1 MARIV
6 PAVRGMYIALT
17 LHLLWTLGAAA
28 VITRRQRIPA
38 SAAAWLALVFL
49 LPVAGTLLYVLA
61 GYRRAVPAA
70 ESCDCRG
77 DAVEQIVARGCGT
90 RHAPRNSVSLLH
102 NGSNAFTALIAA
114 LQHAVRSIHME
125 YYIIR
130 DDRIGR
136 TIAEILIRKARA
148 GLEVRVIYDAVGSWR
163 LSRTTLRRMHDAGVR
178 TAAFEPVRFPWFTTR
193 VSRRNHR
200 KIVVTD
206 GRVAFLGGINIA
218 KYYLD
223 GDYMGKWRDEHLRI
237 EGDAVKDLQRLFIA
251 DWARVTDE
259 CLDLRRYVAPH
270 GIRQRL
276 PIQLAWSEEG
286 PSRLTI
292 AEAFAAAVVRARQ
305 RVRICSPY
313 FLPPTLILDALRL
326 AARGGIRVEVMIPT
340 CSDSP
345 FSDLVSDSY
354 VADLLDAGVELYRYD
369 NGFLHA
375 KLVIVD
381 DTLASVGT
389 ANMDYRSLTDNLEVT
404 AFIRDRETVRQLAAT
419 FDDDLASCRRITR
432 AEWRPPLWRRT
443 LGDVLRLN
451 LSKHLHLQSELNY
464 AFVNYNVLAE
474 NSGSRR
480 IALRTERFEIPVQ
493 LGFQFGVLRLFG
505 GALFRVTESERSS
518 VPQLLKVRFNNGDV
532 GVMGGLGFNIRKFF
546 IDFRISGY
554 PRSRV
559 WHDFTSEG
567 IARRVKVPHD
577 IVYGG
582 SLGFFF

>member
-1 MARIV
+1 MWI
-6 PAVRGMYIALT
+6 
-17 LHLLWTLGAAA
+17 
-28 VITRRQRIPA
+28 
-38 SAAAWLALVFL
+38 
-49 LPVAGTLLYVLA
+49 
-61 GYRRAVPAA
+61 
-70 ESCDCRG
+70 E
-77 DAVEQIVARGCGT
+77 
-90 RHAPRNSVSLLH
+90 
-102 NGSNAFTALIAA
+102 
-114 LQHAVRSIHME
+114 
-125 YYIIR
+125 
-130 DDRIGR
+130 
-136 TIAEILIRKARA
+136 
-148 GLEVRVIYDAVGSWR
+148 
-163 LSRTTLRRMHDAGVR
+163 R
-178 TAAFEPVRFPWFTTR
+178 TACCRAAI
-193 VSRRNHR
+193 S
-200 KIVVTD
+200 
-206 GRVAFLGGINIA
+206 
-218 KYYLD
+218 
-223 GDYMGKWRDEHLRI
+223 
-237 EGDAVKDLQRLFIA
+237 AVKDLQRLFIA

-404 AFIRDRETVRQLAAT
+404 AFIRDRETVRLLAAT

-443 LGDVLRLN
+443 LGDVLRLVSP
-451 LSKHLHLQSELNY
+451 L
-464 AFVNYNVLAE
+464 
-474 NSGSRR
+474 
-480 IALRTERFEIPVQ
+480 
-493 LGFQFGVLRLFG
+493 
-505 GALFRVTESERSS
+505 
-518 VPQLLKVRFNNGDV
+518 
-532 GVMGGLGFNIRKFF
+532 M
-546 IDFRISGY
+546 
-554 PRSRV
+554 
-559 WHDFTSEG
+559 
-567 IARRVKVPHD
+567 
-577 IVYGG
+577 
-582 SLGFFF
+582 